1 MSNIWNHDDREE
13 FFQKAINSE
22 DLKGH
27 KGMYHFNVFPKGVAI
42 DIENSRQ
49 SLLTKTIAQTIYEKN
64 PLYRK
69 ISLGFY
75 EVLVQKLSGN
85 SYTGAH
91 LGTNIMVLMKGSN
104 VYPYITYEKFKEDFQ
119 FSDMDII
126 IYINPYLAK
135 EFFDELENAVKITVL
150 QTLSQYKR
158 TLDQTFFLKQGNHQ
172 GILDDETIESF
183 KEDYS
188 NALKKIVLP
197 NNGEFLSPFD
207 SDEVRNSCSR
217 NSCILTN
224 SKVDNDMIVRV
235 EVPHYNRCERIPL
248 RRTPLISSYNE
259 TIEFSRSADDK
270 TLNGHFDLYRIR
282 LNNLYVEKD
291 EDGKIIVQEKVTADL
306 IDVSIVKQNDVEL
319 LDFWNKGRC
328 LSVYDKYANI
338 WLMVPDII
346 SCIDDLYKM
355 LNVYECPDSKKS
367 KRQQKYNRLIEIMND
382 QVMTCTQKSV

>member
-1 MSNIWNHDDREE
+1 
-13 FFQKAINSE
+13 
-22 DLKGH
+22 
-27 KGMYHFNVFPKGVAI
+27 
-42 DIENSRQ
+42 
-49 SLLTKTIAQTIYEKN
+49 
-64 PLYRK
+64 
-69 ISLGFY
+69 
-75 EVLVQKLSGN
+75 
-85 SYTGAH
+85 
-91 LGTNIMVLMKGSN
+91 
-104 VYPYITYEKFKEDFQ
+104 
-119 FSDMDII
+119 
-126 IYINPYLAK
+126 
-135 EFFDELENAVKITVL
+135 
-150 QTLSQYKR
+150 
-158 TLDQTFFLKQGNHQ
+158 LKQGNHQ